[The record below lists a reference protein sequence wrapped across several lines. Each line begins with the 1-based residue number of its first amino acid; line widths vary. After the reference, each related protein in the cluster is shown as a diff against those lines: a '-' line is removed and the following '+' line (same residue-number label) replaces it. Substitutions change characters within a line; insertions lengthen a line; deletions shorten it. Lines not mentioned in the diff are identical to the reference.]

1 MLAVTTHQILGELD
15 ARGVR
20 FLTLRMRSPGLTR
33 QIASLPAAAY
43 TTVTLDR
50 TGRYTK
56 PKVHEP
62 AGVKLTNYPSRVT
75 TASGAGSTA

>member
-1 MLAVTTHQILGELD
+1 M
-15 ARGVR
+15 R

-50 TGRYTK
+50 TVANTK

>member
-1 MLAVTTHQILGELD
+1 M
-15 ARGVR
+15 R

-43 TTVTLDR
+43 TAVSLDR